1 MTCLMELLIAHPQF
15 NFTENIIQF
24 SVAYLNSP
32 IVKLRQ
38 TVHTGIIRLFKN
50 DKRGQVSYMAV
61 RCINH
66 HLKSK
71 KREKVRPEMLDVLLS
86 LKMYHLENP
95 KDIATG
101 HLQALA
107 KAGKKVTT
115 ISRDLKKNAILEN
128 PTILFSGGNGGH
140 SISFRD
146 RILRFI
152 FKKKLFEY
160 LPIF

>member
-115 ISRDLKKNAILEN
+115 FSRDLKKMAIVEN
-128 PTILFSGGNGGH
+128 PKILFSGGNL
-140 SISFRD
+140 SVLEIESCDLYF
-146 RILRFI
+146 
-152 FKKKLFEY
+152 
-160 LPIF
+160 

>member
-38 TVHTGIIRLFKN
+38 TVHTGMIRLFKN

-115 ISRDLKKNAILEN
+115 ISRDLKKKCYCRKSEDN
-128 PTILFSGGNGGH
+128 FYWGH

-146 RILRFI
+146 RILRSVLLKVKHSQHF
-152 FKKKLFEY
+152 LC
-160 LPIF
+160 

>member
-38 TVHTGIIRLFKN
+38 TVHTGLIRLFKN

-115 ISRDLKKNAILEN
+115 ISRDLKKGAIIEN
-128 PTILFSGGNGGH
+128 PKINN
-140 SISFRD
+140 
-146 RILRFI
+146 
-152 FKKKLFEY
+152 
-160 LPIF
+160 

>member
-115 ISRDLKKNAILEN
+115 ISRDLKKNAIVEN
-128 PTILFSGGNGGH
+128 PKVLFSGGNGGH
-140 SISFRD
+140 SICFRE

-152 FKKKLFEY
+152 F
-160 LPIF
+160 